1 MCLHDASKIGGSN
14 VLESSTPPPSTQ
26 FAGRDVTSALCDS
39 AAQLNQRPKG
49 IEMSHPKIDVGV
61 YVAAKPPLGAIDA
74 LVAAAQD
81 QRLDSVFVWDHL
93 QDFVPSAIWDK
104 DFAWFASPG
113 SSPHEP
119 FEFQTVL
126 GYLAAKTSGL
136 RLGVGVTEPIRRH
149 PVLLAQAALTLAHL
163 SQRPP
168 ILGIGAGERENTEPY
183 GLDFS
188 RPVGRLEE
196 ALQIIRRCFDGQ
208 GPFDFEGE
216 HFRLRGAV
224 LDLPAPEG
232 RTPEIWVAAHGPR
245 MLRLTGRYGDGW
257 YPFLAISPD
266 DYATRLAAIR
276 AAALEAGRDPEAI
289 TPALQALV
297 VVAPTEAEARAMLNA
312 KAVRFF
318 GLLLPAEEGIRA
330 APPAGG
336 ALPGIRGSGPRIVRP
351 ADRRGGDRGGA
362 AGDGGGT
369 DDLGH
374 AHAGSGQAAGVRRGG
389 PELRD
394 TGARFGG
401 GLSRGRGLQRAGDGR
416 DRPRPD
422 ERRVDVSGVAGQAGG
437 IDVILNATGLPSV
450 QAVAR
455 HM

>member
-1 MCLHDASKIGGSN
+1 
-14 VLESSTPPPSTQ
+14 
-26 FAGRDVTSALCDS
+26 
-39 AAQLNQRPKG
+39 
-49 IEMSHPKIDVGV
+49 MSHPKIDVGV

-113 SSPHEP
+113 NSPHEP

-126 GYLAAKTSGL
+126 GYLAAKTPGL

-168 ILGIGAGERENTEPY
+168 ILGIGAGERENTERY

-266 DYATRLAAIR
+266 DYATRLATIR

-318 GLLLPAEEGIRA
+318 GLLLPAEVWKAFGLRHPLGDHFQGFVDLVPESYDRPTVEAAIAAVPREMVEAQMIWGTPTQVVAKLRA
-330 APPAGG
+330 
-336 ALPGIRGSGPRIVRP
+336 
-351 ADRRGGDRGGA
+351 
-362 AGDGGGT
+362 
-369 DDLGH
+369 
-374 AHAGSGQAAGVRRGG
+374 
-389 PELRD
+389 
-394 TGARFGG
+394 FGEA
-401 GLSRGRGLQRAGDGR
+401 GLSYVTPAL
-416 DRPRPD
+416 
-422 ERRVDVSGVAGQAGG
+422 VSAAVSPEAA
-437 IDVILNATGLPSV
+437 AYSV
-450 QAVAR
+450 QAMGEIA
-455 HM
+455 HALMSGESMSLEWPGKQAA